1 MGLMHGPNARPV
13 AAALSAPNAPH
24 SLADC
29 TPLVLVIFFFPHPA
43 TAMAYKP
50 YQRRRPDEALPGV
63 TVGRFRSQSDGQVT
77 GSPIVP
83 VPASQSAGI
92 RQPLSRLTVLSSHA
106 TSRPRHPFGRH
117 LSFEVAMATGD
128 DFPHLI
134 ASPLCRHLA
143 KPRPLLFS
151 SLIGGFCVA
160 NYRKAP

>member
-1 MGLMHGPNARPV
+1 MAQTPSLNDDPLLQSTPFKPSCVHPARLLNTPLLTIHFLPQSAHTM
-13 AAALSAPNAPH
+13 AAACPNP
-24 SLADC
+24 
-29 TPLVLVIFFFPHPA
+29 
-43 TAMAYKP
+43 
-50 YQRRRPDEALPGV
+50 RRPEVHLPGV

-128 DFPHLI
+128 DFPHLT

-143 KPRPLLFS
+143 KPRLSLCL
-151 SLIGGFCVA
+151 SLIG
-160 NYRKAP
+160 